1 MVADCTIKINDRFYK
16 AGEIIPDNVIEAVS
30 APVAEPPITDNAEAE
45 VAEQPKQKR
54 QYSRRK

>member
-30 APVAEPPITDNAEAE
+30 APVAEPPITDNEE

>member
-30 APVAEPPITDNAEAE
+30 APEAEPPITDNEE
-45 VAEQPKQKR
+45 VTEQPKQKR